1 VAIGPVASGPVPGV
15 PDSDAMRRELD
26 ARLAGS
32 PDGEEAHPAPPQR
45 TPVARTFPAPAPAR
59 TSSTIVR
66 SDGAGDLAQAA
77 ADRGQWGEVLRLAR
91 GSNDLRAVELERR
104 ARQWA
109 QDELARGLEAV
120 LMGRT
125 DEALAGLRRVK
136 AEMAGEPAGV
146 DAEHGIDAIETSRDL
161 KQLSDPSGVLARSLR
176 RNKYDELRGTRWA
189 RLFEGA

>member
-1 VAIGPVASGPVPGV
+1 MP
-15 PDSDAMRRELD
+15 E
-26 ARLAGS
+26 
-32 PDGEEAHPAPPQR
+32 
-45 TPVARTFPAPAPAR
+45 R
-59 TSSTIVR
+59 TSSTGVVR
-66 SDGAGDLAQAA
+66 ADGGADLVQAA
-77 ADRGQWGEVLRLAR
+77 ADAGRWGEVLRRAR
-91 GSNDLRAVELERR
+91 GSSDLRVIDLERR

-120 LMGRT
+120 LLGRS

-136 AEMAGEPAGV
+136 TEMAGEPAGV

-161 KQLSDPSGVLARSLR
+161 QRLSDPSSVLARSLK